1 MKNKFEFC
9 PICRCELCKVQVDGK
24 KRLVCQK
31 CGWIRYENPL
41 PVAVCVAND
50 RENRILIA
58 KRNIKPCINK
68 WALPGGFI
76 ESGETS
82 EEACLRELQEETG
95 LKGEIKRL
103 IGVYIQKSR
112 YYGSII
118 VIGYEVNVFQN
129 TLSLNNELKEAK
141 FFTKETFPH
150 IPFLSHR
157 KMIEDFLNRGNVS

>member
-1 MKNKFEFC
+1 MRNTFKFC
-9 PICRCELCKVQVDGK
+9 PMCKYSLHRTSVDGQ

-41 PVAVCVAND
+41 PVAVCVAKD
-50 RENRILIA
+50 KKGRILIA
-58 KRNIKPCINK
+58 KRNIKPCVNK

-76 ESGETS
+76 ELGETS
-82 EEACLRELQEETG
+82 EEACLRELWEETG

-112 YYGSII
+112 HYGSIL
-118 VIGYEVNVFQN
+118 VIGYEVNVSKS

-141 FFTKETFPH
+141 FFTKETLPS

-157 KMIEDFLNRGNVS
+157 EMIKDFLSREDVD

>member
-41 PVAVCVAND
+41 PVAVCVVKD
-50 RENRILIA
+50 GKDRILIA
-58 KRNIKPCINK
+58 KRNLKPGINK

-76 ESGETS
+76 ESGESS
-82 EEACLRELQEETG
+82 EDACLRELQEETG
-95 LKGEIKRL
+95 LKGKIERL
-103 IGVYIQKSR
+103 IGVYSQKSR
-112 YYGSII
+112 YYGSLL
-118 VIGYEVNVFQN
+118 VIGYEVSVSKK
-129 TLSLNNELKEAK
+129 TLSLNYELKEAR
-141 FFTKETFPH
+141 FSTKETLPH

-157 KMIEDFLNRGNVS
+157 EMIKDFLSCENVD